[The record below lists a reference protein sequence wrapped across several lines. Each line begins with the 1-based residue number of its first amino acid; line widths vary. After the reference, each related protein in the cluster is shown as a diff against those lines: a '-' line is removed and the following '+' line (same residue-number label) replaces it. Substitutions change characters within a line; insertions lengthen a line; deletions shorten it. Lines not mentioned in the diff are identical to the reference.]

1 MTWFFVRSRSYA
13 QSKSK
18 HFSNAGF
25 RALSALMKIYFGIQI
40 IYITFALN
48 KQIKSNQVMAKYK
61 VTMTEVSKYGMRKLE
76 QIAVCDSERDV
87 IKFYGLHEPDILN
100 YKIEKLED

>member
-1 MTWFFVRSRSYA
+1 MLYLHQV
-13 QSKSK
+13 
-18 HFSNAGF
+18 
-25 RALSALMKIYFGIQI
+25 
-40 IYITFALN
+40 
-48 KQIKSNQVMAKYK
+48 KQTNTSMAKFK
-61 VTMTEVSKYGMRKLE
+61 VTMTEVSKYGMHTLE

>member
-1 MTWFFVRSRSYA
+1 MSWFFMISRNYT
-13 QSKSK
+13 QSKFK

-25 RALSALMKIYFGIQI
+25 RALSALMKFYFEIRI
-40 IYITFALN
+40 IYIIFAL
-48 KQIKSNQVMAKYK
+48 KSNKTNQFMAKFK
-61 VTMTEVSKYGMRKLE
+61 VTMTEVSKYGMHKLE

>member
-1 MTWFFVRSRSYA
+1 MLYLHQV
-13 QSKSK
+13 
-18 HFSNAGF
+18 
-25 RALSALMKIYFGIQI
+25 
-40 IYITFALN
+40 
-48 KQIKSNQVMAKYK
+48 KQTNTSMAKFK
-61 VTMTEVSKYGMRKLE
+61 VTMTEVSKYGMHKLE

>member
-1 MTWFFVRSRSYA
+1 MH
-13 QSKSK
+13 Q
-18 HFSNAGF
+18 
-25 RALSALMKIYFGIQI
+25 
-40 IYITFALN
+40 N
-48 KQIKSNQVMAKYK
+48 KQTNQVMAKYK